1 MVADRLELLEVV
13 GLAKSSY
20 YHQSKMEIRDEK
32 LKKKIEGVLDEMPSY
47 GHKRIA
53 IHLKRNKKVIIRVMN
68 KFGIRPRRR
77 KKKPWK
83 KPNTEPQGEF
93 TNYLREEKIINKRSQ
108 VWVTDFTYFWFH
120 TRYIYLATVMD
131 RYTRE
136 VLGACVLSNHKI
148 SLVLNAFKS
157 ALEKNPAP
165 EIIHQDQ
172 GSEYTAE
179 EFQEFCKSKKIL
191 PSYSDKGSP
200 WQNGHQESFYD
211 KFKID
216 LGDINR
222 FGTLGEAVFAIHH
235 QIWIYNHKRIHTSLK
250 MSPVKFAKENSS
262 AILVPSKG

>member
-1 MVADRLELLEVV
+1 
-13 GLAKSSY
+13 
-20 YHQSKMEIRDEK
+20 MEIRDEK
-32 LKKKIEGVLDEMPSY
+32 LRKKIEGVLDEMPSY

-93 TNYLREEKIINKRSQ
+93 INHLREEKIINKRSQ

-157 ALEKNPAP
+157 ALEKNSAP

-179 EFQEFCKSKKIL
+179 EFQEFCKSKNIL

-222 FGTLGEAVFAIHH
+222 FETLGEVVFAIHH

-250 MSPVKFAKENSS
+250 MAPAKFAKINCPGYAS
-262 AILVPSKG
+262 AI